1 MKCEESQSSLE
12 TMFYHSTAFV
22 GYSYIVLGEVLPVSL
37 WLSSPIGITKAPK
50 FCQPTECYEY
60 TLGGTLIGESASWLD
75 RKQCHA
81 NVGLSQRNID
91 M

>member
-37 WLSSPIGITKAPK
+37 
-50 FCQPTECYEY
+50 
-60 TLGGTLIGESASWLD
+60 
-75 RKQCHA
+75 
-81 NVGLSQRNID
+81 
-91 M
+91 